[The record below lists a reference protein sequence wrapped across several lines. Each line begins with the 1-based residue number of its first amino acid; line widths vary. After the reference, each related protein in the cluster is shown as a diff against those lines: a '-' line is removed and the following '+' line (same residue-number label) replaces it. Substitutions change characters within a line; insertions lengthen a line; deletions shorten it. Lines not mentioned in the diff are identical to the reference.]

1 MAGLP
6 LGKRVRR
13 WSLAVSCVPLVMLA
27 GCPQENTAAPGKPP
41 VQATA
46 PAITAGSKKG
56 SAGQQSSQ
64 PAVPAA
70 AQTADAAA
78 KAAKVQQLIN
88 SAEAAYRSGVNNYR
102 SGHLDAARQD
112 FDSAVDLMLT
122 SGMDLKTD

>member
-70 AQTADAAA
+70 AQTADPVLTIPRPRARSRRSSDPHRRGALRL
-78 KAAKVQQLIN
+78 VP
-88 SAEAAYRSGVNNYR
+88 SAEALLHPR
-102 SGHLDAARQD
+102 AAEALVLAFRPL
-112 FDSAVDLMLT
+112 SLAR
-122 SGMDLKTD
+122 